1 MWTTIHKA
9 FSDCL
14 ERIKGGEA
22 VNSCLAGYP
31 QQRRQIAP
39 LLYTAL
45 SISAVPKVVPSEDF
59 RRQST
64 NRLLARLL
72 AESRPE
78 KSHPAKRTFDG
89 LATIWRVLEAAFTGP
104 ARVTVPIALGLI
116 IALQCFLIFGTFN
129 FMSRPAT
136 GALASQGTLSI
147 LKGSIQLQVPG
158 STAWEEA
165 KDGVT
170 VLAGSRVKTD
180 QNAQAMLTFFNG
192 TAVTLE
198 PGTDLVVERAEGSD
212 KQPTVIVLKQWVGKT
227 LSRVTKLA
235 DAAAHYEIQTPS
247 ASALVRGTL
256 FVTEVDE
263 KGATRVQTIEGLVG
277 VSGQGVEVGVAAG
290 QQTTVEPGGS
300 PSKPAPISQGERSS
314 GQSAGG
320 APVPGTDSAS
330 TGGSSSAGQSG
341 VGTPVPGTGSAST
354 GGSAQTAA
362 QNVAGASA
370 QELGAGTIVNQA
382 GERPADKVVAKGPSA
397 EKAPPVESTGQN
409 IKTENSRQQGKEG
422 LPAPT
427 TDNKDQPRLDQGLS
441 WQNQYDKWTMAFFT
455 GVIIFY
461 FSIVALILWR
471 RRR

>member
-31 QQRRQIAP
+31 QQRRQIVP
-39 LLYTAL
+39 LLYTAF

-320 APVPGTDSAS
+320 APVPGT
-330 TGGSSSAGQSG
+330 
-341 VGTPVPGTGSAST
+341 GSAST

-427 TDNKDQPRLDQGLS
+427 PNTKDQPGQAPEGLS
-441 WQNQYDKWTMAFFT
+441 WGVQYDKWMIAFFI
-455 GVIIFY
+455 GLILY
-461 FSIVALILWR
+461 SSIVLLIMVR
-471 RRR
+471 RNR